1 MRFGAGAAP
10 ERGAAHNVKNTYLF
24 TLFYW
29 AARSILFQQV
39 ISGYIFVLTD
49 SNQPVG
55 IVKGIQGISQLV
67 FSLPAGYLADHTR
80 RDTVLKIAGVIG
92 LLGSLLTFAGV
103 QASSLKLI
111 YVAFGLWG
119 LFSAFQ
125 SPAMEA
131 IFADSIPHG
140 RRSYPFM
147 LKYNVS
153 NVAQVIGP
161 LLSILLFLYVGDVWR
176 LQELRP
182 VLIFGTAL
190 GAFACLFLFR
200 FDDDLSLSVEHSANA
215 THHLESQDNDQW
227 QQQRPR
233 LDSEP
238 LRTPSFVGNGIDIE
252 YNYSDV
258 EDELKE
264 SARVEEFEFERDAGI
279 VTEKSSLITP
289 GSSAL
294 ALQRSVDRD
303 TKVLS
308 STSKMSKFL
317 TETGTDGATGT
328 STGKHSG
335 DHAQQEPHVAR
346 FLCLT
351 SDHVPLVL
359 FLSDFIISNGAGMT
373 INFFPLFFMQEYGL
387 SPIHVSVLFLLQP
400 VVVLVLSFAG
410 QRASRSL
417 GRMPI
422 IVWTRIASTVCLLCM
437 AFAQP
442 LHLQVLLFLLRGG
455 MMRCSQPLRRSVL
468 MDFVRREVRARWNAL
483 EGISVFSYSGS
494 AVIGGYLVDAY
505 DYRTCFFIT
514 SFVYF
519 AGLSLELCLLP
530 LIKHAIEQ

>member
-1 MRFGAGAAP
+1 MGIATDAARA
-10 ERGAAHNVKNTYLF
+10 RGAAHNVRNTYIF

-39 ISGYIFVLTD
+39 ISGYIYVLTD

-55 IVKGIQGISQLV
+55 MVKGIQGISQLA

-80 RDTVLKIAGVIG
+80 RDTVLKISGVIG
-92 LLGSLLTFAGV
+92 LLGALLTFIGV
-103 QASSLKLI
+103 EASSLTVI

-131 IFADSIPHG
+131 LFADSIPHG
-140 RRSYPFM
+140 CRSYPFM
-147 LKYNVS
+147 IKYNVS

-161 LLSILLFLYVGDVWR
+161 FLSILLFLYFGDVWR

-182 VLIFGTAL
+182 VLIFGTTLA
-190 GAFACLFLFR
+190 AIASVFLFR
-200 FDDDLSLSVEHSANA
+200 YNDDLALEDEHAHA
-215 THHLESQDNDQW
+215 DAAILHHLET
-227 QQQRPR
+227 QQRAR
-233 LDSEP
+233 LESEP
-238 LRTPSFVGNGIDIE
+238 LRTPSFAGNDIEIE

-258 EDELKE
+258 EDELMCDDE
-264 SARVEEFEFERDAGI
+264 STRAAEECGNIMA
-279 VTEKSSLITP
+279 TEKSSLII
-289 GSSAL
+289 
-294 ALQRSVDRD
+294 
-303 TKVLS
+303 
-308 STSKMSKFL
+308 
-317 TETGTDGATGT
+317 
-328 STGKHSG
+328 STGSATANNTTGKPQTQNE
-335 DHAQQEPHVAR
+335 APAAR

-351 SDHVPLVL
+351 SDHVPLLL

-373 INFFPLFFMQEYGL
+373 INFFPLFFMKEYGL
-387 SPIHVSVLFLLQP
+387 SPIHVSILFLVQP
-400 VVVLVLSFAG
+400 IVVMILSYAG
-410 QRASRSL
+410 QRFSRAL

-422 IVWTRIASTVCLLCM
+422 IVSTRIASTVCLLCM
-437 AFAQP
+437 TFAKP
-442 LHLQVLLFLLRGG
+442 LHLQVALFLMRGG

-505 DYRTCFFIT
+505 DYRMCFFIT

-519 AGLSLELCLLP
+519 AGLSLELFLLP
-530 LIKHAIEQ
+530 LTRHAIEK